1 MSLSIMRQIERMRAR
16 WPDFRVVERN
26 RRLACWEGTIRPL
39 SQSYRIQISLH
50 RLRQHWPSVDLL
62 REDVRVIDP
71 LLRRRAEDPQRQI
84 PHVYSVPGDPERPR
98 LCLHDPETN
107 EWHAGCVVANTIV
120 PWTIDWL
127 GCYEGWLATGRWAG
141 GGRHPDGT
149 FDV

>member
-1 MSLSIMRQIERMRAR
+1 MSLSIMQQVERMRIR

-26 RRLACWEGTIRPL
+26 RRFACWEGPLRPL
-39 SQSYRIQISLH
+39 TQSYRIRINLH
-50 RLRQHWPSVDLL
+50 RTRRRGPGVDVL

-71 LLRRRAEDPQRQI
+71 LLRHRAEDPQGQI
-84 PHVYSVPGDPERPR
+84 PHVYSSADDPKRPQ
-98 LCLHDPETN
+98 LCLHDPEKN
-107 EWHAGCVVANTIV
+107 EWHAGCVVAYTIV

-127 GCYEGWLATGRWAG
+127 ACYEGWLATGRWAG

>member
-1 MSLSIMRQIERMRAR
+1 MSLSVMEQIRRMHTR

-26 RRLACWEGTIRPL
+26 SSFACWEGTVQPL
-39 SQSYRIQISLH
+39 SQSYQIRISLT
-50 RLRQHWPSVDLL
+50 RDRQGGRAADML

-71 LLRRRAEDPQRQI
+71 LLRRRAADPKVPI
-84 PHVYSVPGDPERPR
+84 PHIYSIPDDPERPR

-107 EWHAGCVVANTIV
+107 EWHAGRVVAGTIV

-127 GCYEGWLATGRWAG
+127 ACYEGWLATGRWAG